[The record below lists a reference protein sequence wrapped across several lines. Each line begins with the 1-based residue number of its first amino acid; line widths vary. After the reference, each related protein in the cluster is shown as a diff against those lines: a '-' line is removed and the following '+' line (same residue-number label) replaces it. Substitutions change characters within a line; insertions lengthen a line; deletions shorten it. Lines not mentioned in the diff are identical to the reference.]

1 MKATF
6 VAAATAAVLSGGV
19 SAGHAHARHAHDLFK
34 VRRNDTAVCTP
45 GCTTIYT
52 TITGSPG
59 LWTPPAAPS
68 TSISSIYANTTSVV
82 PTTTP
87 APVVPLTTTTPT
99 TTPAIVPQTCPTPGT
114 YTLPAT
120 TVVLTET
127 EYVCGASSTSVPAG
141 THTLG
146 GVTTVVETATTVVC
160 PYATSGVVST
170 TTYVCPSAG
179 TYTIAPITTVVVEE
193 TVVGV
198 PVVQTYAPGTYT
210 APSVVTVVET
220 ATVIYCPLTS
230 STSAPPAPAPTQ
242 TYVAPPPPAS
252 SAPASSAP
260 ASSAPASTSQ
270 APKPS
275 ATGSTGSTAQ
285 LGGGKNLG
293 ITYTPY
299 TTTGDCKSAE
309 AVMAEIG
316 AIKDAGINTVRVYS
330 TDCNTL
336 DTVGPA
342 CQTHGIKIIAGIF
355 INQPGCTNDHPTL
368 AQQISDLKN
377 WAQWDMVPMVVVGNE
392 AMFNNYC
399 TPTQLRDLIVYV
411 KGELGSTGYTGLYTT
426 TDVVSAWIGKDVA
439 PVCEV
444 IDVVGTNAHAY
455 FNAGTTPDQAGDFVA
470 GQLKIV
476 EDVCGKAGYV
486 LESGWPTQGKCYGLA
501 CPGATQQRT
510 AVASIQSVIG
520 EKTILFSLHDDKWKQ
535 PGDCGCE
542 QSWGCGS
549 VLGISL
555 PSN

>member
-1 MKATF
+1 
-6 VAAATAAVLSGGV
+6 V
-19 SAGHAHARHAHDLFK
+19 
-34 VRRNDTAVCTP
+34 
-45 GCTTIYT
+45 
-52 TITGSPG
+52 
-59 LWTPPAAPS
+59 
-68 TSISSIYANTTSVV
+68 
-82 PTTTP
+82 
-87 APVVPLTTTTPT
+87 
-99 TTPAIVPQTCPTPGT
+99 
-114 YTLPAT
+114 
-120 TVVLTET
+120 TET

-193 TVVGV
+193 TVVVV

-230 STSAPPAPAPTQ
+230 STSVAPAAAAAPTE
-242 TYVAPPPPAS
+242 TYVAAPPPAS
-252 SAPASSAP
+252 VAPT
-260 ASSAPASTSQ
+260 STSA

-275 ATGSTGSTAQ
+275 ATSSTGSNAQ

-299 TTTGDCKSAE
+299 TNDGQCKDAS

-330 TDCNTL
+330 TDCDTL
-336 DTVGPA
+336 PNVGAA
-342 CQTHGIKIIAGIF
+342 CQTHGVKIIAGIF
-355 INQPGCTNDHPTL
+355 VNQPGCTNDNPTL
-368 AQQISDLKN
+368 ADQISALKN

-399 TPTQLRDLIVYV
+399 SPTELRDLILHV
-411 KGELGSTGYTGLYTT
+411 KSELGSVGYTGLYTT
-426 TDVVSAWIGKDVA
+426 TDVVSAWIGMDVS

-476 EDVCGKAGYV
+476 EDVCGKTGYV

-501 CPGATQQRT
+501 CPGSDEQRT

-520 EKTILFSLHDDKWKQ
+520 DKTILFSLHDDKWKQ

-555 PSN
+555 PSS

>member
-1 MKATF
+1 MKAAF
-6 VAAATAAVLSGGV
+6 VAAAAAAVLSGGV

-34 VRRNDTAVCTP
+34 VKRNDTAVCTP
-45 GCTTIYT
+45 GCTTVYT
-52 TITGSPG
+52 TITGSAG
-59 LWTPPAAPS
+59 LWTPPAVPS
-68 TSISSIYANTTSVV
+68 TSITSIYVNTTSAL

-87 APVVPLTTTTPT
+87 APVVPVTTTTPT
-99 TTPAIVPQTCPTPGT
+99 TTPAIVAQTCPTPGT

-120 TVVLTET
+120 TVVVTET

-193 TVVGV
+193 TLVVV

-230 STSAPPAPAPTQ
+230 STSAPAPAAPAATT
-242 TYVAPPPPAS
+242 TYVVAAV
-252 SAPASSAP
+252 P
-260 ASSAPASTSQ
+260 ASSAPASTSSAAQ
-270 APKPS
+270 PS
-275 ATGSTGSTAQ
+275 STGSGAQ

-299 TTTGDCKSAE
+299 TSTGDCKSAD
-309 AVMAEIG
+309 AVLAEIE
-316 AIKDAGINTVRVYS
+316 AIAAAGINTVRVYS
-330 TDCNTL
+330 TDCDTL
-336 DTVGPA
+336 PNVGA
-342 CQTHGIKIIAGIF
+342 AAEAHGVKIIAGIF
-355 INQPGCTNDHPTL
+355 VNQPGCTNDNPTL
-368 AQQISDLKN
+368 ADQISALKS
-377 WAQWDMVPMVVVGNE
+377 WAQWDIVPMIVVGNE

-399 TPTQLRDLIVYV
+399 TPTELRDLILHV
-411 KGELGSTGYTGLYTT
+411 KSELGSVGYTGLYTT
-426 TDVVSAWIGKDVA
+426 TDVVSAWITMDVS

-476 EDVCGKAGYV
+476 EAACGGKTGYV
-486 LESGWPTQGKCYGLA
+486 LESGWPTAGKCYGLA
-501 CPGATQQRT
+501 CPGSDEQRT

-520 EKTILFSLHDDKWKQ
+520 DRTILFSLHDDKWKQ

-542 QSWGCGS
+542 QNWGCGT

-555 PSN
+555 PSS